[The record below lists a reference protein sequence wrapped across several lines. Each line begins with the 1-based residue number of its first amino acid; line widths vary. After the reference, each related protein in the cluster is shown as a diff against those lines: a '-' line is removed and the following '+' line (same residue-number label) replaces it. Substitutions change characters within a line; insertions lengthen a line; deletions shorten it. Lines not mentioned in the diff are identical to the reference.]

1 VAGRARD
8 SVRARGGHRD
18 AGIRMEGAW
27 GGVEARAILGR
38 EERWKKQEQTD
49 LVVFLV
55 GQF

>member
-1 VAGRARD
+1 VAGRARG

>member
-1 VAGRARD
+1 
-8 SVRARGGHRD
+8 
-18 AGIRMEGAW
+18 MEGAW
-27 GGVEARAILGR
+27 GGVEARAILGQ